1 MDETDMEEIRARLL
15 AVVLEV
21 ARGRDDGDNG
31 KHDGKQRG
39 LRVVRAVLP
48 VGSSLVGKTAGDAEF
63 RTKYLSAIVAISRSG
78 TNPQG
83 ALKDVRF
90 LPRYVLVL
98 QVTQAYIAMDHMCHL
113 YKGRALPAAGRAR
126 PPGSSH

>member
-1 MDETDMEEIRARLL
+1 VDETDMEEIRARLL
-15 AVVLEV
+15 AVVFEA

-63 RTKYLSAIVAISRSG
+63 RTKYLAAIVAISRGG

-90 LPRYVLVL
+90 LPRDVLVL
-98 QVTQAYIAMDHMCHL
+98 QVRHIRSGYQLTLAIGPLAHFTHENHC
-113 YKGRALPAAGRAR
+113 AACLLQ
-126 PPGSSH
+126 